1 MELERIDGGF
11 RNALGEEFELEEDL
25 IYGILKSSDLKE
37 DTINGSRKYTIITQ
51 KRIGEE
57 TSQILEKLPKTKA
70 YLHRHKEH
78 FLNRKSSIY
87 NGKPMFSI
95 FGVGDYSFKPYK
107 VAISGLYKQTK
118 FTLIKPNGTVLLL
131 DDTCYFIG
139 FDTLEEAQNI
149 QNLLNQLETQKFI
162 ESFMFTD
169 SKRAITKDLLMRI
182 GFANHSI
189 SQKNKQLS
197 IFE

>member
-1 MELERIDGGF
+1 MNLNCKHIGF
-11 RNALGEEFELEEDL
+11 EIISFFEKEKFSSFKMANTVLNDKTGIVEFFEND
-25 IYGILKSSDLKE
+25 D
-37 DTINGSRKYTIITQ
+37 
-51 KRIGEE
+51 
-57 TSQILEKLPKTKA
+57 
-70 YLHRHKEH
+70 
-78 FLNRKSSIY
+78 
-87 NGKPMFSI
+87 
-95 FGVGDYSFKPYK
+95 DYSFKPYK

-139 FDTLEEAQNI
+139 FDTFVEAQNI
-149 QNLLNQLETQKFI
+149 QNILNQIETQKFI

-182 GFANHSI
+182 SFANHSI
-189 SQKNKQLS
+189 SRKNKQLS

>member
-1 MELERIDGGF
+1 M
-11 RNALGEEFELEEDL
+11 
-25 IYGILKSSDLKE
+25 Y
-37 DTINGSRKYTIITQ
+37 
-51 KRIGEE
+51 
-57 TSQILEKLPKTKA
+57 
-70 YLHRHKEH
+70 
-78 FLNRKSSIY
+78 
-87 NGKPMFSI
+87 SI

-118 FTLIKPNGTVLLL
+118 FTLVKPNGTVLLL

-149 QNLLNQLETQKFI
+149 QDLLNQLETQEFI

-169 SKRAITKDLLMRI
+169 TKRAITKDLLMRI
-182 GFANHSI
+182 SFANHSFNR
-189 SQKNKQLS
+189 KNKQLS